1 MILTLIRLFTLVY
14 LLVIAGVVVSAG
26 SGWFPQI
33 FAWVQ
38 KGATDKWM
46 HFLLIGVLTL
56 LVNLSIR
63 CKVIRVGNVSIQ
75 LGTLA
80 ILICTTMEEFS
91 QLFIA
96 RRSFD
101 WYDMMCNGSGALTF
115 GILAWVIAGILG
127 LRQRGSDDERDQSID
142 SNSN

>member
-1 MILTLIRLFTLVY
+1 
-14 LLVIAGVVVSAG
+14 
-26 SGWFPQI
+26 
-33 FAWVQ
+33 
-38 KGATDKWM
+38 M

-56 LVNLSIR
+56 LVDLSVR
-63 CKVIRVGNVSIQ
+63 CKTIRFGSLSIQ

-80 ILICTTMEEFS
+80 ILICTTVEEFS

-101 WYDMMCNGSGALTF
+101 WYDMMCNGAGALTF
-115 GILAWVIAGILG
+115 GVLAWLIARFLGI
-127 LRQRGSDDERDQSID
+127 RQRESVDERDQSIA